1 VENKGREKKV
11 LFSSRQ
17 LTDYREFVSESI
29 HNLGPWWVERINWM
43 KEDLGKGRDALC
55 RLVDNLRT
63 GQWKPERNFWK
74 SPYLITAVIT
84 GMVLVGSNL
93 YLHKNQLA
101 CAAYYNGERIAVV
114 ASQQEAE
121 KVLAALEQQLE
132 ETIGQD
138 VFLDES
144 VQFKMCMVPRSEVM
158 PADYYES
165 ALKQLPWTAEAVELC
180 VDDQPIVVLASQ
192 EIGEELLER
201 YQNAVLPD
209 EKEESI
215 ESVRFEGKIAF
226 RNKQVAVKE
235 IVPLEDALQLLLGGG
250 LKEKTYIVQEGDT
263 FWDIAAK
270 YGLQVEELLQA
281 NARLTAE
288 ELKPGQEIKLTAFEP
303 LLKVVITSNLVTNE
317 VLPYET
323 KTKYDSSLDSGKT
336 KVVQDGKN
344 GEARVV
350 YRIVRENGRVVKKQ
364 EIERTILKEP
374 EAKIVA
380 KGTRTMLASRSSSG
394 GYSRVSSGSGSGV
407 LRWPV
412 GGVITSRYGYRGREF
427 HSGLDIGA
435 NHGTAVVAAAG
446 GRVTSAGW
454 NGNYGYMVTID
465 HGGGLVTRYAHLS
478 QINVSVGQSVS
489 SGQIIGRVGATG
501 RATGPHLHF
510 EVLANGSFRNP
521 LNYLR

>member
-1 VENKGREKKV
+1 MP
-11 LFSSRQ
+11 FSCCW
-17 LTDYREFVSESI
+17 EGAE
-29 HNLGPWWVERINWM
+29 G
-43 KEDLGKGRDALC
+43 EDLYCAGR
-55 RLVDNLRT
+55 
-63 GQWKPERNFWK
+63 G
-74 SPYLITAVIT
+74 YL
-84 GMVLVGSNL
+84 L
-93 YLHKNQLA
+93 
-101 CAAYYNGERIAVV
+101 
-114 ASQQEAE
+114 
-121 KVLAALEQQLE
+121 
-132 ETIGQD
+132 
-138 VFLDES
+138 
-144 VQFKMCMVPRSEVM
+144 
-158 PADYYES
+158 
-165 ALKQLPWTAEAVELC
+165 
-180 VDDQPIVVLASQ
+180 
-192 EIGEELLER
+192 
-201 YQNAVLPD
+201 
-209 EKEESI
+209 
-215 ESVRFEGKIAF
+215 
-226 RNKQVAVKE
+226 
-235 IVPLEDALQLLLGGG
+235 
-250 LKEKTYIVQEGDT
+250 
-263 FWDIAAK
+263 DIAAK

-435 NHGTAVVAAAG
+435 NHGTAVGAAAG

>member
-1 VENKGREKKV
+1 MDNKEREKKV

-29 HNLGPWWVERINWM
+29 HKLGPWWIERINWI
-43 KEDLGKGRDALC
+43 KSDLGKGRDAFCCL
-55 RLVDNLRT
+55 LDNLRT
-63 GQWKPERNFWK
+63 GRWKPDRNFWK

-93 YLHKNQLA
+93 YLQKNQLA
-101 CAAYYNGERIAVV
+101 CAAYYNGQRIAVV

-121 KVLAALEQQLE
+121 KVLASFEQKLE
-132 ETIGQD
+132 EAIGQD

-144 VQFKMCMVPRSEVM
+144 VQFKMCMVPRSEVI
-158 PADYYES
+158 PAHYYE
-165 ALKQLPWTAEAVELC
+165 AVLKQLPWTADGVELC
-180 VDDQPIVVLASQ
+180 LDDQPIVVLASQ
-192 EIGEELLER
+192 EVGEELLER
-201 YQNAVLPD
+201 YQNAIIPD
-209 EKEESI
+209 ENKETI
-215 ESVRFEGKIAF
+215 ESVRFEGKITF
-226 RNKQVAVKE
+226 RNKQVAVEE
-235 IVPLEDALQLLLGGG
+235 IVPLSDALQLLLGGG
-250 LKEKTYIVQEGDT
+250 LQEKTYIVQEGDT

-270 YGLQVEELLQA
+270 YDLQVDELLQA
-281 NARLTAE
+281 NAHLTAE
-288 ELKPGQEIKLTAFEP
+288 NLKPGQEIKLTTFEP

-350 YRIVRENGRVVKKQ
+350 YRIVRENGRIVKKE
-364 EIERTILKEP
+364 EIERTVVKEP
-374 EAKIVA
+374 EAKVVA
-380 KGTRTMLASRSSSG
+380 KGTRTLLASRGSTSRGSG
-394 GYSRVSSGSGSGV
+394 GGV

-412 GGVITSRYGYRGREF
+412 GGAITSPYGYRGSEF

-435 NHGTAVVAAAG
+435 NHGAAVGAAAS

-454 NGNYGYMVTID
+454 YGNYGYMVTID

-478 QINVSVGQSVS
+478 QINVSSGQSVS
-489 SGQIIGRVGATG
+489 SGQIIGRVGSTG
-501 RATGPHLHF
+501 RARGPHLHF
-510 EVLANGSFRNP
+510 EVLVNGSQRNP